1 MAKFYIF
8 EIPLLTSPFNVSG
21 HPAMS
26 VCNGFSLEGLP
37 VGMQII
43 GRPFDDA
50 GVLATAAAYERETPF
65 RLNRPVLK

>member
-37 VGMQII
+37 VGMMLTAKHWDEATIYRAAHAFEQ
-43 GRPFDDA
+43 A
-50 GVLATAAAYERETPF
+50 GDWREI
-65 RLNRPVLK
+65 